1 MFVYIAC
8 ANNAAGEYPIVFGET
23 GIPFD
28 MNNGAAFV
36 TGDFSQ
42 QTHAANATLSAME
55 SNLVNFTLWNYC
67 ASNNNLHGDS
77 WYAH

>member
-1 MFVYIAC
+1 
-8 ANNAAGEYPIVFGET
+8 
-23 GIPFD
+23 